1 MIKINVDDR
10 KLWEPIKWFWR
21 LIVRLRVG
29 DHCLIQYTKGFFA
42 KKFERYDLRSNWTV
56 ASWFKI
62 EWIWVTDYIPN
73 IRRKVR
79 VMLGQAVQ
87 PGLSLF
93 WWCGALRSCYS
104 PLPMIPFLRAGLN
117 LKVRERVL
125 SNQYHVCDEHNW
137 CFIFVSA
144 KLQSSSVM
152 RRGNILIMIRLRA
165 QKCFYK

>member
-104 PLPMIPFLRAGLN
+104 PLPMIPILRAGLN
-117 LKVRERVL
+117 LKVRELCIIKPTPCLWWAQLMLYICISQTAIV
-125 SNQYHVCDEHNW
+125 
-137 CFIFVSA
+137 
-144 KLQSSSVM
+144 
-152 RRGNILIMIRLRA
+152 IRHEA
-165 QKCFYK
+165 WKHW